1 MNNRWEFPNIF
12 IQRHPIF
19 YGEVANL
26 LLTCYRLVVYVADLL
41 ATQRGSLR
49 QVSNLL
55 RGSYGETGVMDF
67 GLFIYA
73 SCPSVPYGL
82 VNRKQRNA
90 EKSKLVQTFSTARVR
105 DCRFLVRKVKGH
117 RT

>member
-26 LLTCYRLVVYVADLL
+26 LQTCCGEVLNLLWTCYSLVVYVADLL
-41 ATQRGSLR
+41 ATQWGSVR

-55 RGSYGETGVMDF
+55 RGSYGETGLMDF
-67 GLFIYA
+67 GLY
-73 SCPSVPYGL
+73 S
-82 VNRKQRNA
+82 A
-90 EKSKLVQTFSTARVR
+90 E
-105 DCRFLVRKVKGH
+105 
-117 RT
+117 

>member
-1 MNNRWEFPNIF
+1 MSNRWEFPNIF
-12 IQRHPIF
+12 MQRHPIF

-49 QVSNLL
+49 EVSNLL

-67 GLFIYA
+67 GLMPTINSKKYYRITTTNNA
-73 SCPSVPYGL
+73 LHSVK
-82 VNRKQRNA
+82 RI
-90 EKSKLVQTFSTARVR
+90 SK
-105 DCRFLVRKVKGH
+105 K
-117 RT
+117 